1 MRKLIFLGFPLLLVL
16 LLSSCMSTTDLP
28 RDTVKLGEQEVNF
41 KADHDVIQVGAY
53 QGSFKALFFVVH
65 LNNIQ
70 LYDLVVTY
78 GNGDKEKFDTRLT
91 FDEGTRS
98 RALPLDG
105 GNRQIQQI
113 SFTYKTVGDWVDGK
127 ARVMVYGIKSWQ

>member
-1 MRKLIFLGFPLLLVL
+1 M
-16 LLSSCMSTTDLP
+16 
-28 RDTVKLGEQEVNF
+28 
-41 KADHDVIQVGAY
+41 
-53 QGSFKALFFVVH
+53 H